1 MVYERWTLI
10 SFLMLGVGCS
20 EKKGTKK
27 ILCSW
32 HVDRSWRKA
41 ILLHIKDKETQIQ
54 VYHHL
59 RILLTERVE
68 SQFRVYL
75 QQFLTII
82 QGTSAEFLQ
91 YFRKHYCSKT
101 EQWALCY
108 RAGTQVNTNMFYRVF
123 SPAFKGGLHGAQAE
137 SKS

>member
-1 MVYERWTLI
+1 
-10 SFLMLGVGCS
+10 MLGAGS
-20 EKKGTKK
+20 FEKNKTKK

-32 HVDRSWRKA
+32 NVDRSWRKA
-41 ILLHIKDKETQIQ
+41 ILQHIKDKESQIQ

-82 QGTSAEFLQ
+82 QGTSVELLQ
-91 YFRKHYCSKT
+91 YFTKHCGRT

-108 RAGTQVNTNMFYRVF
+108 RAGTQVNTNMFI
-123 SPAFKGGLHGAQAE
+123 SPAFKGCLYGAQAE